1 VRFVTNWG
9 SYIDRQIRKA
19 MEDGDF
25 DNLPGEGKPLDL
37 QEDDNTPEELRMA
50 YKILRENDL
59 APDWIMQGQA
69 IDHKLED
76 ILKRLRQ
83 AADAYRAAINAPTAT
98 GATRAAA
105 ARSWQTVQAKLTAS
119 TAKLNREI
127 SVYNLKIPSGVTHK
141 RVLNLQREISLAMGE
156 V

>member
-1 VRFVTNWG
+1 VTNWG

-37 QEDDNTPEELRMA
+37 QEDESTPDELRLA
-50 YKILRENDL
+50 YKILRDNDL
-59 APDWIMQGQA
+59 APDWIMQGQD
-69 IDHKLED
+69 IDKKAED
-76 ILKRLRQ
+76 ILKRLRK
-83 AADAYRAAINAPTAT
+83 AADAYRAAINIPAAT
-98 GATRAAA
+98 GADRAAA

-119 TAKLNREI
+119 TAKLNQEI

-141 RVLNLQREISLAMGE
+141 RALNLQREISLALGE
-156 V
+156 I

>member
-1 VRFVTNWG
+1 MTEWG
-9 SYIDRQIRKA
+9 TYIDRQIRKA

-37 QEDDNTPEELRMA
+37 QENENTPDEMRMA

-59 APDWIMQGQA
+59 APDWIMQGRD
-69 IDHKLED
+69 IDKKIED

-83 AADAYRAAINAPTAT
+83 AASAYRAAISAPDAT
-98 GATRAAA
+98 GSTRAAA
-105 ARSWQTVQAKLTAS
+105 ARSWQTVQAKLTAT
-119 TAKLNREI
+119 TAKVNQEI
-127 SVYNLKIPSGVTHK
+127 SVYNLKVPSGVTHK
-141 RVLNLQREISLAMGE
+141 KVLNLQREISLLMGE

>member
-1 VRFVTNWG
+1 MTDWG
-9 SYIDRQIRKA
+9 TYIDRQIRKA

-37 QEDDNTPEELRMA
+37 QEDENTPDEMRMA

-59 APDWIMQGQA
+59 APDWIMQGRD
-69 IDHKLED
+69 IDNKTLD

-83 AADAYRAAINAPTAT
+83 AADAYRAAINAPSAT

-119 TAKLNREI
+119 TAKLNQEI

>member
-1 VRFVTNWG
+1 MNEWG
-9 SYIDRQIRKA
+9 TYIDRQIRKA

-37 QEDDNTPEELRMA
+37 REDENTPEELRMA
-50 YKILRENDL
+50 YKILHENDL
-59 APDWIMQGQA
+59 APDWIMHGRD
-69 IDHKLED
+69 IDNKIED
-76 ILKRLRQ
+76 IVKRVRKG
-83 AADAYRAAINAPTAT
+83 ADAYRAAINVPAAT
-98 GATRAAA
+98 GETRAAA

-119 TAKLNREI
+119 TAKLNQEI

-141 RVLNLQREISLAMGE
+141 RVLNLQREISLVMGE

>member
-1 VRFVTNWG
+1 MNDWG
-9 SYIDRQIRKA
+9 TYIDRQIRKA

-25 DNLPGEGKPLDL
+25 DNLPGMGKPLDL
-37 QEDDNTPEELRMA
+37 QENENTPEELRMA

-59 APDWIMQGQA
+59 APDWIMQGQSL
-69 IDHKLED
+69 DHSAEN

-83 AADAYRAAINAPTAT
+83 AADAYHAALNAPDAT

-119 TAKLNREI
+119 TAKLNQEI
-127 SVYNLKIPSGVTHK
+127 GVYNLKVPSGVTHK
-141 RVLNLQREISLAMGE
+141 RLLNLQREIGLVMGE
-156 V
+156 R